1 MATGRSLLREPQA
14 VPVASYHSSLSE
26 RRTGPCGPV
35 GAALQSVLRAATSVD
50 RDLASLHHPQP
61 SAGPSSTRNSQRLS
75 RGRGAT
81 PHLPVSREACLPIA
95 RGSAGERIGRPTFRQ
110 YNQTP
115 MVKRWLVRLEL
126 ARDDDG
132 SLSDEG
138 IDALTQLL
146 AEGHANPLLTRG
158 DSGTVRVQMTL
169 DARDHM
175 AARSAAE
182 HMLREG
188 ASNVWSALRLPPFTI
203 AFVDVT
209 EVPARPNSAAGG
221 AGAA

>member
-1 MATGRSLLREPQA
+1 
-14 VPVASYHSSLSE
+14 V
-26 RRTGPCGPV
+26 RR
-35 GAALQSVLRAATSVD
+35 
-50 RDLASLHHPQP
+50 
-61 SAGPSSTRNSQRLS
+61 
-75 RGRGAT
+75 
-81 PHLPVSREACLPIA
+81 
-95 RGSAGERIGRPTFRQ
+95 

-126 ARDDDG
+126 ARDDHG
-132 SLSDEG
+132 SLSDEV

-146 AEGHANPLLTRG
+146 AEGHANPVLTRG

-169 DARDHM
+169 EARDHM

-188 ASNVWSALRLPPFTI
+188 ARNVWSALGLPPFTI

-209 EVPARPNSAAGG
+209 EGPR
-221 AGAA
+221 